1 MTHTAFD
8 LPRLRRLHQW
18 LTLESWA
25 GVSCGAL
32 YWLPYSLVGSLLG
45 IAAVAFTPILVVHLW
60 ALGRRGWLA
69 TFVGLMGGL
78 FLLGGAL
85 PGPWRGLLGL
95 LPLLGFYVF
104 TWVLKL
110 AVGEWIQEVEEAI
123 RWRIEKARWADEA
136 AAEMAALP

>member
-1 MTHTAFD
+1 MTNTAFD

-25 GVSCGAL
+25 GVSWGAL
-32 YWLPYSLVGSLLG
+32 YWLPYRLVASLLG
-45 IAAVAFTPILVVHLW
+45 MAAAVFTPVLVVHLW

-69 TFVGLMGGL
+69 AFVGLVGGL
-78 FLLGGAL
+78 FLMSSAL
-85 PGPWRGLLGL
+85 PGPWRSLSGL
-95 LPLLGFYVF
+95 LPLLGVYVF

-110 AVGEWIQEVEEAI
+110 AVAAWIQEIEEAI
-123 RWRIEKARWADEA
+123 QWRIEKARWAEEA